1 MSLSVDV
8 SCLVICRSFVVFI
21 YVAYVAYVVCVV
33 ICYYIMV
40 SNPPPLKKKY
50 LKEVGVVRLGVSSC
64 VVVGGFVSF
73 VSLYVICVTLFLCVV
88 ICHCYYMFANKTPPT
103 NTLHKTK
110 EPLKEIP

>member
-21 YVAYVAYVVCVV
+21 YVAYVAYVVYVV
-33 ICYYIMV
+33 MCYYIMV

-50 LKEVGVVRLGVSSC
+50 LKEVGVVMLGVSY

-88 ICHCYYMFANKTPPT
+88 ICHCYYMFANKTPPKKS
-103 NTLHKTK
+103 TLRK
-110 EPLKEIP
+110 LGL